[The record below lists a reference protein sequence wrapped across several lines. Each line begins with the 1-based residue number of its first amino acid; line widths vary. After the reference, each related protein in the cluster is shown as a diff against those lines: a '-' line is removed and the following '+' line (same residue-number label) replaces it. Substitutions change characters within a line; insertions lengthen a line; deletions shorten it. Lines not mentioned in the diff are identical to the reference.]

1 MPYAIEFAY
10 YLSGPI
16 LAIAAIVG
24 LVQLVIT
31 RKSVEVSRQAIEA
44 SRVESMRRAEAE
56 RTRLAVDL
64 CIRFQEHV
72 LPLIVVA
79 DKGLG
84 SDAMPVPR
92 TGCDPWS
99 LGSYDDEWSPA
110 WFAQVKTKKVI
121 EALNAMEAIA
131 IPFVWD
137 TADRAVAQ
145 ASIAVAF
152 TEAAYRYAFAIAAI
166 RARKTPESFP
176 AVRQLCEL
184 WGNCGFVDQGAASAA
199 RGSARTTH

>member
-1 MPYAIEFAY
+1 MQFAIELAY
-10 YLSGPI
+10 YVSGPI
-16 LAIAAIVG
+16 IAVVAIIG
-24 LVQLVIT
+24 LRQLFIT
-31 RKSVEVSRQAIEA
+31 RKSVEVSREALDA
-44 SRVESMRRAEAE
+44 SRVESVRRAESE

-72 LPLIVVA
+72 LPLIVLA

-84 SDAMPVPR
+84 NDAMPVPR
-92 TGCDPWS
+92 IGCDPWS
-99 LGSYDDEWSPA
+99 LGSYDEEWTPA
-110 WFAQVKTKKVI
+110 WFAQTKLTKVI

-152 TEAAYRYAFAIAAI
+152 TEAAHRYAFAVAAI
-166 RARKTPESFP
+166 RAKKTPGSFP
-176 AVRQLCEL
+176 AVRQLCEV
-184 WGNCGFVDQGAASAA
+184 WGNCGFVGASAV
-199 RGSARTTH
+199 SSTE